1 MKKEINLEAV
11 KKALE
16 SGDGVALAALSN
28 KGHADRV
35 ESINPQI
42 QKVIAATLMSLAKYT
57 VNPKISES
65 ISAGGS
71 QLTQLKEILKSKG
84 TLTPEVETILDA
96 QIEAQKKSFAKS
108 DGIQKSWQAWMIDLI
123 AAFFKS
129 IGMPNVAKA
138 LLEAQADLVKN
149 GQKRAMNKTEK
160 AAYEKSVAEG
170 TADED
175 EDEDAAEPEVE
186 ATPPVVAAPVP
197 KPAPAPAKPVEKGK
211 KK

>member
-1 MKKEINLEAV
+1 MNMSKKEINLEAV

-28 KGHADRV
+28 KGKEDRV

-71 QLTQLKEILKSKG
+71 QLTSLKELLKSKG
-84 TLTPEVETILDA
+84 TLTKDVEVILDA

-108 DGIQKSWQAWMIDLI
+108 DGIQKSWQAWVIELI
-123 AAFFKS
+123 AKHFEGIK
-129 IGMPNVAKA
+129 MPKVAKA
-138 LLEAQADLVKN
+138 LMEAQADLVKN

-170 TADED
+170 TADSED
-175 EDEDAAEPEVE
+175 EEEEETAEEE
-186 ATPPVVAAPVP
+186 ATPPAD
-197 KPAPAPAKPVEKGK
+197 AKPVAVK